1 MDFFLSGFQK
11 LYNSA
16 TVHTTRGDI
25 HFKLFSGECP
35 KTVENFCVHSKN
47 GYYNGHIF
55 HRVIKGFMIQTGDP
69 TGTGTGGESIW
80 GGDFKDEFHPSLRH
94 DRPYTLSM
102 ANAGPNTNGSQFF
115 ITVLPTVSTTFEK
128 AKLIEFRTRTK
139 LTVSSS
145 LSIQPWLDNK
155 HTVFGR
161 VTKGMEVCQNICNA
175 KTNPK
180 TDKPYE
186 DIKIISINLS

>member
-1 MDFFLSGFQK
+1 MIGYQK

-25 HFKLFSGECP
+25 HLKLFGTECP

-55 HRVIKGFMIQTGDP
+55 HRVIKGFMVQTGDP

-80 GGDFKDEFHPSLRH
+80 GGDFKDEFHPTLRH

-115 ITVLPTVSTTFEK
+115 ITVLPTVRFS
-128 AKLIEFRTRTK
+128 LEFIFA
-139 LTVSSS
+139 
-145 LSIQPWLDNK
+145 SISVD
-155 HTVFGR
+155 
-161 VTKGMEVCQNICNA
+161 
-175 KTNPK
+175 
-180 TDKPYE
+180 
-186 DIKIISINLS
+186 

>member
-1 MDFFLSGFQK
+1 M
-11 LYNSA
+11 
-16 TVHTTRGDI
+16 
-25 HFKLFSGECP
+25 
-35 KTVENFCVHSKN
+35 HSKN

-115 ITVLPTVSTTFEK
+115 ITVLPTVSNYT
-128 AKLIEFRTRTK
+128 ISR
-139 LTVSSS
+139 
-145 LSIQPWLDNK
+145 I
-155 HTVFGR
+155 FGF
-161 VTKGMEVCQNICNA
+161 KFQ
-175 KTNPK
+175 
-180 TDKPYE
+180 
-186 DIKIISINLS
+186 

>member
-1 MDFFLSGFQK
+1 M
-11 LYNSA
+11 
-16 TVHTTRGDI
+16 
-25 HFKLFSGECP
+25 KLFATECP
-35 KTVENFCVHSKN
+35 KSVENFCVHSKN

-115 ITVLPTVSTTFEK
+115 ITVLPTVCRIFERN
-128 AKLIEFRTRTK
+128 F
-139 LTVSSS
+139 
-145 LSIQPWLDNK
+145 
-155 HTVFGR
+155 
-161 VTKGMEVCQNICNA
+161 
-175 KTNPK
+175 
-180 TDKPYE
+180 
-186 DIKIISINLS
+186 